1 MVLLQTCSD
10 GDQEAER
17 CASVDRHCGWQ
28 DADGPEGR
36 GDLDAAATRTDSSK
50 EMSFL
55 GLTPEVRMGDS
66 VRSHTEASGMRLL
79 GLQANSATDSLCDLG
94 HDI

>member
-1 MVLLQTCSD
+1 MCFCQQT
-10 GDQEAER
+10 GTMGGKMRTVQK
-17 CASVDRHCGWQ
+17 V
-28 DADGPEGR
+28 R
-36 GDLDAAATRTDSSK
+36 GTLDAAATHMDSSK

-55 GLTPEVRMGDS
+55 CLTPEGRTGIS
-66 VRSHTEASGMRLL
+66 VRGHTEASGMRLL

>member
-1 MVLLQTCSD
+1 MGIGRQSDVLLPT
-10 GDQEAER
+10 
-17 CASVDRHCGWQ
+17 DRHYRWQ
-28 DADGPEGR
+28 DADGSEGQ
-36 GDLDAAATRTDSSK
+36 GDLDAAATHMDSSK

-55 GLTPEVRMGDS
+55 CLNPEGRTGIS
-66 VRSHTEASGMRLL
+66 VRGHMEASGMRLL